1 MKQIGLKEDASVVD
15 LTGSKVMV
23 SSLTE
28 TKFMGTIEDKVREGR
43 GEGGKEG
50 VGREGRRERGGREG
64 GRGEGGKEGV
74 GRERGGRKGGGR
86 EGGKEGEG
94 RGLGEGREEWR
105 MEAEGRGMRG

>member
-64 GRGEGGKEGV
+64 GSGE
-74 GRERGGRKGGGR
+74 
-86 EGGKEGEG
+86 
-94 RGLGEGREEWR
+94 GEGREERRGEGRREGGRGKGVRGGEGR
-105 MEAEGRGMRG
+105 MEDGGRGTWDERVIQ